1 MKKARQNLQAIVAT
15 IEEYFNSLNKVT
27 FSSSNLSDI
36 FFAKKREWNLPRG
49 MDDEAFVRMLVDR
62 TKLLEIMLQSKHYP
76 PILRYTLGPAQPL
89 SVALSI
95 RPSGYFSHGTAMWIH
110 GIGNTATDI
119 FLNREQ
125 SEKTSNP
132 GPLSQTSINLAFRSS
147 QRRSKLIYTLETGV
161 NITLLSGKNSKQL
174 EVGDAKAPSGEIV
187 RATSLERTLVDIA
200 VRPTY
205 AGGISDII
213 EAFRLARGRISVSR
227 LLEILQKLDY
237 SYPYHQAIGFYL
249 KRNEYSE
256 TDLELVKKI
265 GLEFDFYADYGIQ
278 DSIFD
283 SEFRIYYPQSLD
295 LKHRD

>member
-1 MKKARQNLQAIVAT
+1 MKKTRQNLQPIVAT
-15 IEEYFNSLNKVT
+15 IEEYFNSLNKAT
-27 FSSSNLSDI
+27 FSSGNLSDI

-49 MDDEAFVRMLVDR
+49 TDDEAFVRMLVDR

-76 PILRYTLGPAQPL
+76 PLLRYTWGPAQPL
-89 SVALSI
+89 SVALSV

-110 GIGNTATDI
+110 GIGTTATDI

-147 QRRSKLIYTLETGV
+147 QRRSKLIYTLKTGV

-205 AGGISDII
+205 AGGISNII

-249 KRNEYSE
+249 KRNEYLE

-278 DSIFD
+278 DSVFD
-283 SEFRIYYPQSLD
+283 PEFRIHYP
-295 LKHRD
+295 RFA